1 MSVENRAAVLA
12 NRGFP
17 CCVRFPLQ
25 VHAVAITPADSLR
38 ASLFSLRDLRPSLK
52 FSQVGFRIA
61 LFEACSA
68 FTTRYGLHLRQV
80 AFTRPSTP
88 KASADSLPPLL
99 LRLLPAGATVAG
111 WVSHPLKIA
120 AFSRRTELFGLEQTA
135 QDVVQYAAVPVV
147 EHFIGSVNTDY
158 CFKNPLRA
166 VLGSHPDSQSLSR
179 NQLLFQPRHV
189 KALKAR

>member
-61 LFEACSA
+61 LLEACSA

-120 AFSRRTELFGLEQTA
+120 AFSRRTELFGLKWDPGPGPQPKHGNRET
-135 QDVVQYAAVPVV
+135 
-147 EHFIGSVNTDY
+147 
-158 CFKNPLRA
+158 L
-166 VLGSHPDSQSLSR
+166 SLSISKR
-179 NQLLFQPRHV
+179 FYPRIWQ
-189 KALKAR
+189 ADFCAGWC